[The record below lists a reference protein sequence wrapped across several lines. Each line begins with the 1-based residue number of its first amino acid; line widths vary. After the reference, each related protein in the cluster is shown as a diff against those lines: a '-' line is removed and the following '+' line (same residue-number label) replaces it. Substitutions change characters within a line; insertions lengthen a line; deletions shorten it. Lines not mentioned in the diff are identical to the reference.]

1 MAEAYLINPVRRHK
15 KRRIERKKR
24 RHDTEN
30 KSFRKISRRKAARKL
45 HKSVHKAR
53 PQGPKKGAKIMARRK
68 RRKLHGAALAAH
80 LKKVGKRRNPHKAR
94 RKRHSVKRH
103 HRKGATVK
111 RHMSNPLRRR
121 SHRRSRRTH
130 RNPMAGL
137 GSVGS
142 STMSGLIAAGVLF
155 GTLFAVGMANK
166 QAEKLPYANSSQ
178 WANLAAKLAVALGGL
193 YLVNMAGRKGWLT
206 GTNKAVA
213 SAAVFAPLG
222 LSLLNQLAPSI
233 ANQISL
239 ADEDD
244 MGAELGMEA
253 GNRVSDYTIDAELGA
268 ELGKQETES
277 SAY

>member
-1 MAEAYLINPVRRHK
+1 
-15 KRRIERKKR
+15 
-24 RHDTEN
+24 
-30 KSFRKISRRKAARKL
+30 
-45 HKSVHKAR
+45 
-53 PQGPKKGAKIMARRK
+53 MARRK

-80 LKKVGKRRNPHKAR
+80 LKKVGRRSNPRRHK

-103 HRKGATVK
+103 HRKGTSVK

-121 SHRRSRRTH
+121 SHRRSSRRRSH

-137 GSVGS
+137 GNVGS
-142 STMSGLIAAGVLF
+142 STMTGLIAAGVLF

-222 LSLLNQLAPSI
+222 LSLLNTLAPSI

-239 ADEDD
+239 ADDD
-244 MGAELGMEA
+244 EMAAQLGMEA